1 MNVTV
6 HAVETSTEKLL
17 DQHLPDLLR
26 PAGDVSVDW
35 ALWQSKP
42 HVIVSERRHPGD
54 PLGETRPPGYSSAR
68 RIEAA
73 PAMARIFPSAL
84 ARGRYFIPQ

>member
-6 HAVETSTEKLL
+6 HTAETSTEKLL

-26 PAGDVSVDW
+26 SGGDVSVDW

-42 HVIVSERRHPGD
+42 HVTVSPENA
-54 PLGETRPPGYSSAR
+54 TR
-68 RIEAA
+68 
-73 PAMARIFPSAL
+73 
-84 ARGRYFIPQ
+84 